1 LRFAPLLTAAVSLF
15 LAVSAV
21 RASDRIIYLTF
32 DDGPLTG
39 TENILDVLEAEKVP
53 AAMFMV
59 GKHAE
64 ASAAHRALVERAK
77 SLPHATVGN
86 HSYSHAHDHYRHFYA
101 DTEGVVADMM
111 RANEVLGLTAKPVQ
125 ARLPGRDVFR
135 LPDVYKDDLS
145 IGKTEDEIEEIDFE
159 FVSASGF
166 NLYGWDHEWVHD
178 SRGKP
183 VQTVEHLV
191 SEIDHLFL
199 GGRFV
204 RPGKLIL
211 LMHDEMFQDNY
222 DGNANLSA
230 LISALRQ
237 RGYAFGSIETYDD

>member
-1 LRFAPLLTAAVSLF
+1 MRFAPLLTAAVSLF

-77 SLPHATVGN
+77 SLPHVTVGN

-145 IGKTEDEIEEIDFE
+145 IGKTEDEIEQIDFE

-166 NLYGWDHEWVHD
+166 NPTAGITNGSTTAAA
-178 SRGKP
+178 SRCRRSNTSSP
-183 VQTVEHLV
+183 RSTTC
-191 SEIDHLFL
+191 S
-199 GGRFV
+199 
-204 RPGKLIL
+204 
-211 LMHDEMFQDNY
+211 
-222 DGNANLSA
+222 SA
-230 LISALRQ
+230 A
-237 RGYAFGSIETYDD
+237 GSSVPASSSS